1 MVFKVLHRMITIP
14 RESDIFED
22 TKLLKLDVSNNREE
36 LAGSYFVG
44 RIIYAMFVDGFV

>member
-1 MVFKVLHRMITIP
+1 MGLFTTLQALDK
-14 RESDIFED
+14 FED

-44 RIIYAMFVDGFV
+44 RIIYSMFVDGFV